1 MMFPC
6 STRCAPHARRL
17 WVAVPTLVGLAL
29 TVASL
34 PACSN
39 LGVDSPRSGG
49 TSGVGSLAA
58 GSITPPVPG
67 IQVEILS
74 PVRASFQS
82 PGRMTL
88 TGMTTPSQST
98 SAPITEVV
106 IDGLT
111 LPVQP
116 DGSFSTDIDLLPGM
130 NVIGALAR
138 DSRGETG
145 STTIS
150 VLAGEWNPPNQVIPA
165 AISLRINDAS
175 LDALASIGE
184 DTARTL
190 DMSQL
195 TTTPLYQNRIL
206 GLLDA
211 LATMHN
217 PRFTDTRVVFDSQPD
232 GLHFLLELIDPA
244 VEVQVQ
250 ASMFG
255 RLTMGPEIALVGAD
269 SVLVTGRIVLSVLPD
284 GRLGVSVEDVTVDF
298 VRFYATFPTSPLM
311 SLVAPLFRGL
321 IQGRLENELANGLAL
336 QAADMQQ
343 ELDNALTPAQPLT
356 VLNKPFGLDVRAE
369 SVAFDHLGFGMQL
382 QYNSPPV
389 LGTTPRAQA
398 APGSFRTPGGMPAP
412 TSPRSTVISM
422 DDDTINRAL
431 YAAWAG
437 GLLDMDMS
445 PQGLLQQNI
454 TMPNGGITAA
464 DVGAL
469 LPELLTVASPSAP
482 MSVRIETGLPPLLQV
497 TGAPDMVEL
506 SLGEVYLEMLV
517 DRGGG
522 TFETFFRI
530 ALHVRIGATVVVN
543 QGGIRLSSAQNADIR
558 VDLLDTPMVDLDERR
573 IQVLLITALTPL
585 LPRLINSVNV
595 IPLPPQIQQLTLF
608 DMRAWPDGP
617 ARDHLSVGLD
627 MLR

>member
-1 MMFPC
+1 MFPC

-17 WVAVPTLVGLAL
+17 SVAVPTLVGLAL

-58 GSITPPVPG
+58 GSITAPVPG
-67 IQVEILS
+67 VQVEILS
-74 PVRASFQS
+74 PARASFQS
-82 PGRMTL
+82 PGRITL

-130 NVIGALAR
+130 NVIGAQAR

-150 VLAGEWNPPNQVIPA
+150 VLAGEWNPPSQVIPA

-195 TTTPLYQNRIL
+195 TTTPLYQNRLL
-206 GLLDA
+206 GMLDA

-232 GLHFLLELIDPA
+232 GLHFMLELIDPA
-244 VEVQVQ
+244 LEVQVQ

-255 RLTMGPEIALVGAD
+255 ALTMGPEIALVGAD
-269 SVLVTGRIVLSVLPD
+269 SVQVTGRVALSVLPD
-284 GRLGVSVEDVTVDF
+284 GRLGVSVEDVTADF

-321 IQGRLENELANGLAL
+321 IQSRLEDELANGLAH
-336 QAADMQQ
+336 QAADLQQ

-356 VLNKPFGLDVRAE
+356 VLNKPFGLDIRAE

-398 APGSFRTPGGMPAP
+398 APGSYRTPGAMPPP

-431 YAAWAG
+431 YAGWAG

-464 DVGAL
+464 DVGSL
-469 LPELLTVASPSAP
+469 LPELLTVAPPSAP
-482 MSVRIETGLPPLLQV
+482 MSVRVEAGLPPLLQV
-497 TGAPDMVEL
+497 TGAPDLVEL

-530 ALHVRIGATVVVN
+530 ALHARIGATVVVN
-543 QGGIRLSSAQNADIR
+543 QGGIRLSSNQNADIR

-573 IQVLLITALTPL
+573 IQILLATALTPL
-585 LPRLINSVNV
+585 LPRLINSINV

-608 DMRAWPDGP
+608 DVRGWADGP
-617 ARDHLSVGLD
+617 AHEHLTVGAD

>member
-1 MMFPC
+1 MFPC
-6 STRCAPHARRL
+6 STRRAPHALRA
-17 WVAVPTLVGLAL
+17 WVAVPTLIGLAL

-49 TSGVGSLAA
+49 SSGFGSLAA
-58 GSITPPVPG
+58 GSIAPPVPG
-67 IQVEILS
+67 VQVEILS
-74 PVRASFQS
+74 PARASFQS

-88 TGMTTPSQST
+88 TGMTTPSQSS
-98 SAPITEVV
+98 SAPVTEVM

-150 VLAGEWNPPNQVIPA
+150 VLAGEWNPPNQAIPA

-244 VEVQVQ
+244 LEVQVQ

-269 SVLVTGRIVLSVLPD
+269 SVQVTGRIALSVLPD

-298 VRFYATFPTSPLM
+298 VRFYATFPTSTLM

-321 IQGRLENELANGLAL
+321 IQGRLEDELANGLAH

-398 APGSFRTPGGMPAP
+398 APGSYRTPGAMPAP

-431 YAAWAG
+431 FAAWAG

-464 DVGAL
+464 DVGSL
-469 LPELLTVASPSAP
+469 LPELLTVASPSGP
-482 MSVRIETGLPPLLQV
+482 MSVRIEAGLPPLLQV
-497 TGAPDMVEL
+497 TGAPDLVEL

-530 ALHVRIGATVVVN
+530 ALHARMGATVVVD

-573 IQVLLITALTPL
+573 IQILLATALTPL

-608 DMRAWPDGP
+608 DVRGWADGP
-617 ARDHLSVGLD
+617 ARDHLTVGAD